1 MNNKQHPLDRR
12 FGQALRRHEQAPRPE
27 AWKRLEARMGR
38 EEDTRRIVP
47 FWAYGV
53 AASVALL
60 LLAGIWWSR
69 RPDGPGEP
77 QPQLATTQKPAV
89 EKSILPPVTPEP
101 AVSAKTTAPALPAE
115 APQVA
120 QRTAP
125 KPAAPSP
132 KAEAPRPIQ
141 RPEAAPAVQPALKV
155 EAPVHVAKAD
165 PTQPSQPTEAPNAA
179 PPALAQVAPPAPV
192 VEPANAAPTTLVVTL
207 ANTEFDEKPG
217 AEPSPKRG
225 RLGRILRQL
234 SNAKHGD
241 RVDWN
246 EVGINPP
253 ALLARAEEKLD
264 RSADKVNETYR
275 TLKDKS
281 AF

>member
-1 MNNKQHPLDRR
+1 MKNEQHPLDRR
-12 FGQALRRHEQAPRPE
+12 FGQALRRHEQTPRPE

-38 EEDTRRIVP
+38 EEQTQRIVP

-60 LLAGIWWSR
+60 LLAGIWWVRQPEGS
-69 RPDGPGEP
+69 GQP
-77 QPQLATTQKPAV
+77 QPELAENRQPAV
-89 EKSILPPVTPEP
+89 EKPASQPLKPEP
-101 AVSAKTTAPALPAE
+101 TGSEKTVAPTLPVE

-120 QRTAP
+120 RHTPRKPTVQRTKMETP
-125 KPAAPSP
+125 HSP
-132 KAEAPRPIQ
+132 RQ
-141 RPEAAPAVQPALKV
+141 PEAAPVVTPGQVV
-155 EAPVHVAKAD
+155 EAPVQVAKAE
-165 PTQPSQPTEAPNAA
+165 PAQPSQPSEAPNAA
-179 PPALAQVAPPAPV
+179 QPTLAQVTSPAA
-192 VEPANAAPTTLVVTL
+192 EPTKATPTTLVVTL

-217 AEPSPKRG
+217 AEQPRKRN

-234 SNAKHGD
+234 NNAKQGE
-241 RVDWN
+241 RVDWR

-264 RSADKVNETYR
+264 RSTDKVNETYR
-275 TLKDKS
+275 SLKEKS

>member
-1 MNNKQHPLDRR
+1 MNHEQHPLDRR
-12 FGQALRRHEQAPRPE
+12 FGQALRRHEQTPRPE
-27 AWKRLEARMGR
+27 AWKRLEARLGR
-38 EEDTRRIVP
+38 EERPRRLVP

-60 LLAGIWWSR
+60 LAGIWWVR
-69 RPDGPGEP
+69 QPDAPGQP
-77 QPQLATTQKPAV
+77 QPELAKNQQPVV
-89 EKSILPPVTPEP
+89 EKPTPQPLKPELT
-101 AVSAKTTAPALPAE
+101 VSEKTVAPTLSAE

-120 QRTAP
+120 RRIAR
-125 KPAAPSP
+125 KPTIQPAKIEMPRLPRRLEAAPVVTP
-132 KAEAPRPIQ
+132 EQVIEVPLQVAKAEA
-141 RPEAAPAVQPALKV
+141 V
-155 EAPVHVAKAD
+155 
-165 PTQPSQPTEAPNAA
+165 QPSQPAEVSKAA
-179 PPALAQVAPPAPV
+179 QPTLAQVTPPAPT
-192 VEPANAAPTTLVVTL
+192 VERAKATPTTLVVTL
-207 ANTEFDEKPG
+207 ANTGFDEKPG
-217 AEPSPKRG
+217 DEQPRKRS

-234 SNAKHGD
+234 NNAKHGD

-275 TLKDKS
+275 TLKEKS